1 MKKIQTS
8 LNAMEE
14 KVYKCICIEKV
25 SVKDSRDTDVILYKN
40 VRYYV
45 RKGYGNNVVVE
56 GRFGGF
62 YENGEEYSIMETR
75 FINKDICKKYLR
87 YV

>member
-1 MKKIQTS
+1 MK
-8 LNAMEE
+8 E

-25 SVKDSRDTDVILYKN
+25 SVKDSGDKDVILYKGVKYN
-40 VRYYV
+40 V
-45 RKGYGNNVVVE
+45 RKGYGNNVVVY
-56 GRFGGF
+56 GRFGSF
-62 YENGEEYSIMETR
+62 YENGDEYSVMETR